1 MINVAALE
9 KDLRR
14 LAAVGAEPGPGVTR
28 LGFSPEEREL
38 HRQVAEKLAAL
49 GADVRRDAIG
59 NLIARRPGEDDTL
72 PAVACGSHLDSV
84 PQGGRYDGVAGVL
97 AAVAALRTLKERGMR
112 TRHPLEVIVFVSEES
127 SRFGVA
133 TLGSK
138 ALTGRAQPEEWAGL
152 TDFAG
157 VSLPEALAGAGVDP
171 AQIGAARR
179 RPEEFKAFLEL
190 HIEQGRVLEETGNK
204 IGIVTAIAAPT
215 RLRVT
220 LRGRA
225 DHSGA
230 TPMGL
235 RRDALAAAAELVL
248 AVERWGRAEAPQQ
261 SVATVGILKAEP
273 GAMNVVPGKAVVG
286 IDVRGID
293 KESIARA
300 VAGIRADLA
309 EIARRR
315 RVNAQVEELTAEDP
329 VPLHPGIIATL
340 EGVCRRLDVPY
351 MLMPSGA
358 GHDAMN
364 MAHLTPTGMIFI
376 PCREGISHNPAEE
389 ASLEDIARGA
399 EVLLAALLELA
410 KPALQTDRAEG
421 SPEQSSSNDWQCLN
435 GRRRDIC

>member
-1 MINVAALE
+1 MVLIDMAALE
-9 KDLRR
+9 EDLQS
-14 LAAVGAEPGPGVTR
+14 LADVGALPGGGVTR
-28 LGFSPEEREL
+28 LGFSREEQEL
-38 HRQVAEKLAAL
+38 HRRVAEKLAAL

-59 NLIARRPGEDDTL
+59 NLIARRPGKDNAL

-97 AAVAALRTLKERGMR
+97 AAVAALRALEKEGRR
-112 TRHPLEVIVFVSEES
+112 TRHPLEIIVFVSEES

-138 ALTGRAQPEEWAGL
+138 ALTGRVQPEQWANL
-152 TDFAG
+152 KDFAG
-157 VSLPEALAGAGVDP
+157 VTLKEALAGADVDL
-171 AQIGAARR
+171 AKISTARR

-204 IGIVTAIAAPT
+204 VGIVTAIAAPT

-220 LRGRA
+220 LSGRA

-248 AVERWGRAEAPQQ
+248 AVERQGRAEAPHQ
-261 SVATVGILKAEP
+261 SVATVGILKVEP
-273 GAMNVVPGKAVVG
+273 GAMNVVPGKAVLG

-293 KESIARA
+293 KESIARV
-300 VAGIRADLA
+300 VAGVRADLTA
-309 EIARRR
+309 IARRR
-315 RVNAQVEELTAEDP
+315 HIEVQVENLTAEDP
-329 VPLHPGIIATL
+329 VPLDPGIVATL
-340 EGVCRRLDVPY
+340 EGVCRRLAVPY
-351 MLMPSGA
+351 MLLPSGA

-364 MAHLTPTGMIFI
+364 MARFTPTGMIFI

-389 ASLEDIARGA
+389 ASVADIAQGA

-410 KPALQTDRAEG
+410 E
-421 SPEQSSSNDWQCLN
+421 E
-435 GRRRDIC
+435 